1 VRSLVERTFLYPEN
15 PAIVA
20 GLHIGYAD
28 EKKKNEELRKTK
40 ERVCRDRRP
49 RLSKKAKGKSKVLVW
64 RIGIK
69 IQSVGKWLA
78 APEVLQELN
87 SL

>member
-1 VRSLVERTFLYPEN
+1 MLFIAFETAPFFLYNEN

-20 GLHIGYAD
+20 WFNRGFAD
-28 EKKKNEELRKTK
+28 EKKKNKELRKTK

-49 RLSKKAKGKSKVLVW
+49 RLSKKAKSKSKVLVW

-69 IQSVGKWLA
+69 I
-78 APEVLQELN
+78 
-87 SL
+87 

>member
-1 VRSLVERTFLYPEN
+1 MVFVSEN

-20 GLHIGYAD
+20 GFNKGFAD
-28 EKKKNEELRKTK
+28 EKKKNKELRKTK

-49 RLSKKAKGKSKVLVW
+49 RLSKKSKGQKVW

-69 IQSVGKWLA
+69 I
-78 APEVLQELN
+78 
-87 SL
+87 

>member
-1 VRSLVERTFLYPEN
+1 VSLIKN
-15 PAIVA
+15 AIVTEFHK
-20 GLHIGYAD
+20 GFAD
-28 EKKKNEELRKTK
+28 ERKKNKELRKIK

-69 IQSVGKWLA
+69 I
-78 APEVLQELN
+78 
-87 SL
+87 